1 MIVGMAALRDFSGA
15 TRLIWLPTGVT
26 VAILHLTPRHRW
38 PEMVLALLA
47 GHFTGRGINGGDWIQ
62 AAGLALANT
71 AGALLA
77 AFIGTGVLQRR
88 NPSGSRFVPLAG
100 LIAAAG
106 MGALA
111 CTAFAALV
119 GDPYGQFSHVTWF
132 LSNALGIL
140 VVVPL
145 FLILHGP
152 GAVTSERLRGAF
164 LYRGLPWA
172 ALAMFVTGVL
182 VLSLL
187 PAALLFLLVVPLTI
201 AVIRCGP
208 VAASVGV
215 LAYGA
220 AHRVTAFGS
229 GTAPALA
236 DLLPNVAVLIM
247 QLALLLMLLTAL
259 PLSALLRTRDV
270 LQAQLSRQNV
280 ELSESLKLLTLA
292 EQLTG
297 IGRWRMDLVTGHQYW
312 SPTMLEMHGQDPR
325 QEPSAEA
332 MVAVLTDGGE
342 AFRARMRENRETREP
357 YSIDYTIRGTDGA
370 ERTMRIAISNE
381 FDEQGRRVAVFGA
394 VMDITMQVQRE
405 RALNAARQH
414 ALDLAA
420 EAHKLALT
428 DPLTHLPNRRA
439 IFDQL
444 HRLAQTGLAQ
454 GQPLTVVMFDIDHFK
469 RVNDTYGHQTGD
481 LVLRRIADLA
491 RGQIRRADLVGR
503 IGGEEFVWLLPGVH
517 ADRARELAER
527 LRELIERESAQGGLP
542 RVTISVGLALLRLGD
557 TPEQLVARADR
568 ALYRAKES
576 GRNCVRRAA

>member
-1 MIVGMAALRDFSGA
+1 
-15 TRLIWLPTGVT
+15 
-26 VAILHLTPRHRW
+26 
-38 PEMVLALLA
+38 
-47 GHFTGRGINGGDWIQ
+47 
-62 AAGLALANT
+62 
-71 AGALLA
+71 
-77 AFIGTGVLQRR
+77 
-88 NPSGSRFVPLAG
+88 
-100 LIAAAG
+100 
-106 MGALA
+106 
-111 CTAFAALV
+111 
-119 GDPYGQFSHVTWF
+119 
-132 LSNALGIL
+132 
-140 VVVPL
+140 
-145 FLILHGP
+145 
-152 GAVTSERLRGAF
+152 
-164 LYRGLPWA
+164 
-172 ALAMFVTGVL
+172 
-182 VLSLL
+182 
-187 PAALLFLLVVPLTI
+187 
-201 AVIRCGP
+201 
-208 VAASVGV
+208 
-215 LAYGA
+215 
-220 AHRVTAFGS
+220 
-229 GTAPALA
+229 
-236 DLLPNVAVLIM
+236 
-247 QLALLLMLLTAL
+247 
-259 PLSALLRTRDV
+259 V

-325 QEPSAEA
+325 QEPRAEA

-342 AFRARMRENRETREP
+342 AFRACMRENRETREP

-481 LVLRRIADLA
+481 LVLRRLADLA